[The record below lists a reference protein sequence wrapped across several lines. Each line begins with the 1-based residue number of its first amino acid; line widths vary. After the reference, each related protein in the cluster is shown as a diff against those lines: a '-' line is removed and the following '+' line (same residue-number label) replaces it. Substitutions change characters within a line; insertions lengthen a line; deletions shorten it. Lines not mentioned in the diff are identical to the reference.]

1 MARQHPPDARART
14 GDAMLMLIAASD
26 LTDRSAAVL
35 PRALS
40 VAAQTGG
47 RVIFVHVAP
56 DNVPEARIADLRRRM
71 EEVAAQT
78 SGGSAAEIRVIRGRP
93 ELALPDMVETEAADL
108 LILGLHRVRPVLDLL
123 RLTTMERIVLRADI
137 PVLVAHV
144 PAGKGYRKVLGCVDF
159 APACAAALA
168 AAGRIAPHAE
178 FHAIHALQVP
188 LRDKFS
194 PGGIEDS
201 RAMTQAEVL
210 RSAFLASPGLPPDL
224 HLPEIVPGGVHAVL
238 GFRVDE
244 LEPDLITIGTHSGR
258 DPGVLGN
265 YARDLMRDPPA
276 DVLVTKPPRPSRAA
290 APAQQAAPPA

>member
-1 MARQHPPDARART
+1 
-14 GDAMLMLIAASD
+14 MLRLIAASD
-26 LTDRSAAVL
+26 LTERSAAVL
-35 PRALS
+35 PRAIS
-40 VAAQTGG
+40 VAEQTGG
-47 RVIFVHVAP
+47 SVVFVHVAP
-56 DNVPEARIADLRRRM
+56 DNVPDARIADLRRRM
-71 EEVAAQT
+71 EEVALQT
-78 SGGSAAEIRVIRGRP
+78 SGGSKAELRILRGRP
-93 ELALPDMVETEAADL
+93 ELALPELVETEGADL

-123 RLTTMERIVLRADI
+123 RLTTMERIVLRAGI

-168 AAGRIAPHAE
+168 AAGRIAPEAE

-188 LRDKFS
+188 LRDKFA
-194 PGGIEDS
+194 PGDIEDS

-210 RSAFLASPGLPPDL
+210 RGAFLASEGLPPTL
-224 HLPEIVPGGVHAVL
+224 HLPEIIPGGVHPVL
-238 GFRVDE
+238 SFRVEE

-276 DVLVTKPPRPSRAA
+276 DLLVAKPPRPVPAADVAYRAA
-290 APAQQAAPPA
+290 PRT